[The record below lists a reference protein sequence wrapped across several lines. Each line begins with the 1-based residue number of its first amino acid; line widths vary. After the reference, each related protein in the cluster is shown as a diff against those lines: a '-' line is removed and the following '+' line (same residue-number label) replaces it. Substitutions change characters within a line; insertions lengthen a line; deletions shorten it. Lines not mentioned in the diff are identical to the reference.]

1 MSGRNQNLKYFFLNL
16 EKEWKML
23 SWLTQTISSKNIL
36 SQRRK
41 AIYPAPKSPSPPWPV
56 LKSSQEGWAATNK
69 KNSDSDVWKRA
80 ELSAAAQCTH
90 HHHHHHHHLLQCTD
104 FLPDRSAIRQM
115 SRARPVSP
123 GGNIRLFR
131 VLSNSSPGLLYVI
144 ILKL

>member
-69 KNSDSDVWKRA
+69 KNSDVWECA
-80 ELSAAAQCTH
+80 ELSAAAQCS
-90 HHHHHHHHLLQCTD
+90 HL
-104 FLPDRSAIRQM
+104 
-115 SRARPVSP
+115 
-123 GGNIRLFR
+123 
-131 VLSNSSPGLLYVI
+131 SSPPPPLSVQWLFTRPAQLSDKWAEHVPSLLEEISDCSEYFPTVHQAYYMFHI